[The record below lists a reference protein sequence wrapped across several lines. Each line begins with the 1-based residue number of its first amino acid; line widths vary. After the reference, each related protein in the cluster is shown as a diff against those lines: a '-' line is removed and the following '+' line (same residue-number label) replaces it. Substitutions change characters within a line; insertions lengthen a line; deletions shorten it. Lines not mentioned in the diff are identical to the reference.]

1 LAVLCEQ
8 IINECGFISLP
19 LFEQDLDLMFVQ
31 DSSGSMADDIQTF
44 RTLATSLVNAVLKLS
59 KTAMT
64 GLASFI
70 EKPVFP
76 QVVFESR
83 QTSHDVSFDVRT
95 IGLSTWRSKVSAG
108 RWLSS

>member
-1 LAVLCEQ
+1 
-8 IINECGFISLP
+8 
-19 LFEQDLDLMFVQ
+19 MFVQ

-76 QVVFESR
+76 QVRLVSRHDALYNQMRHFFRARAFRQAIQSTCSLTARFETTRIVSR
-83 QTSHDVSFDVRT
+83 AS
-95 IGLSTWRSKVSAG
+95 
-108 RWLSS
+108 

>member
-1 LAVLCEQ
+1 
-8 IINECGFISLP
+8 
-19 LFEQDLDLMFVQ
+19 MFVQ

-76 QVVFESR
+76 QVNHITTTLKR
-83 QTSHDVSFDVRT
+83 
-95 IGLSTWRSKVSAG
+95 KKKK
-108 RWLSS
+108 